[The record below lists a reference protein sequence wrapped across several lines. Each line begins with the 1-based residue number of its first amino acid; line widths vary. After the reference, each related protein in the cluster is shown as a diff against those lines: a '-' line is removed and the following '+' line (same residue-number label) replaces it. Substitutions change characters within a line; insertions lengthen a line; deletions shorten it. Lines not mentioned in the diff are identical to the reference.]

1 MSKGLSTELVSEF
14 VKAVSKNNKKDEKKE
29 STAYGTAVIVDGVK
43 YVKMDG
49 SDLLTPVT
57 ATTNI
62 ADGERVTVTIKNH
75 QAMVTGNI
83 SSPAVRTEDLEEK
96 YADFESIG
104 NTITEMEIAI
114 ADKVSTKEFDAEKGR
129 IDSLTSE
136 NVFIKQTLT
145 SNKAEIDELI
155 VETAEIEGRV
165 TANEGRFETIMADK
179 LDAEVADLRYAKISE
194 LEATDTKINNL
205 QATYAE
211 FASATT
217 DKILVNT
224 GKINTLSTTKL
235 DAQTAAATYA
245 TIAQLDV
252 QKGRIDDLEAEVADI
267 DTLIFGSATGDTI
280 HTSFADAVIAQLSNA
295 QIKSAMIDS
304 VSADKLTAGDVITNN
319 VRVMSE
325 DGKLLISDET
335 IQISDDTR
343 VRVQIGKD
351 ASNDYSINIWDESG
365 NLMFSKGGITDK
377 AIKTAIIRNDMVS
390 DTANIAAHKL
400 DINSLF
406 EEINGSTKT
415 IKSNRIYLYDKA
427 QTLDVAFESMSTD
440 IDELQNGVS
449 SQGTAIQVMQ
459 GQIASRVWQQD
470 IDTAI
475 NGVNTTTENLS
486 TQYEEIVQD
495 VDGLS
500 ATVANNTSAISK
512 KADSSTVTEVSN
524 KVSSI
529 ETNLSGF
536 KSEVSET
543 YATKSSLNESNE
555 RIENAETAISNNTK
569 AVELRATKTEM
580 NTAKTEAINSANANT
595 ANLLQSYS
603 TTEEMEAAIL
613 LESNSI
619 KSTVSSTYA
628 TQTALATTNTNVTV
642 AKKAADDAQADID
655 GLAIGGRNLLK
666 DTRFDGEA
674 KRHERLE
681 GAGTEGGF
689 RFELTEQIESGVE
702 YVLSLSMRGNANIVF
717 YEINSS
723 GGNFAHSWIRR
734 DQLSETEFREFYLT
748 FTVAT
753 TRVFDEVYICTQYGE
768 EATAVGD
775 WFELQSCTVKLERG
789 NRKTDWSPAPEDMAT
804 GGDISA
810 VQKSIESTEERLTAS
825 ETVIQQLSD
834 SIIHLVTDGEGQSLM
849 TQTEDG
855 WTFSTKEIQ
864 DMVNATSEGL
874 SGLVEEV
881 GDVNS
886 AVGILEQAVGEL
898 GVLNDYVKI
907 KTYESEPCI
916 ELGETDS
923 DFKLLITNTRILFT
937 EGNDVPAYI
946 TNQALHI
953 KKAVIDEEL
962 QQGGFLWKSRSN
974 GNVGLV
980 WKGV

>member
-1 MSKGLSTELVSEF
+1 MALSNDLIMQF
-14 VKAVSKNNKKDEKKE
+14 VKATKDNSKTKKE
-29 STAYGTAVIVDGVK
+29 STAYGTIVEHNGSK
-43 YVKMDG
+43 YVQLDG
-49 SDLLTPVT
+49 AETPT
-57 ATTNI
+57 PISSTTNVVV
-62 ADGERVTVTIKNH
+62 GERVTVMIKDH
-75 QAMVTGNI
+75 TAIVTGNL
-83 SSPAVRTEDLEEK
+83 SSPSART
-96 YADFESIG
+96 ADVKDVVDE
-104 NTITEMEIAI
+104 ITEFEIAI
-114 ADKVSTKEFDAEKGR
+114 GNKVDTEELEAEKAR
-129 IDSLTSE
+129 IDDLVAENAAIKGMLTAS
-136 NVFIKQTLT
+136 
-145 SNKAEIDELI
+145 D
-155 VETAEIEGRV
+155 AEIENIISDTV
-165 TANEGRFETIMADK
+165 TINKK
-179 LDAEVADLRYAKISE
+179 LDANTADIE
-194 LEATDTKINNL
+194 NL
-205 QATYAE
+205 
-211 FASATT
+211 
-217 DKILVNT
+217 K
-224 GKINTLSTTKL
+224 TTKL
-235 DAQTAAATYA
+235 DASAAVLEYAKITDLEATDAELHNLQSTYASFSSATADRLAANEANINKLSTDKLDASAAAIKYA
-245 TIAQLDV
+245 TIEQLDV
-252 QKGRIDDLEAEVADI
+252 EKGRIDDLEAEIADI
-267 DTLIFGSATGDTI
+267 DTLIFGSASGTSI
-280 HTSFADAVIAQLSNA
+280 QTSFANAVIAQLGDA
-295 QIKSAMIDS
+295 QIKSAMIEN
-304 VSADKLTAGDVITNN
+304 VSASKVNSGVINTNN
-319 VRVMSE
+319 VNVGSE

-351 ASNDYSINIWDESG
+351 ASNDYSINIWDAEG
-365 NLMFSKGGITDK
+365 NLMFSKGGITDS
-377 AIKTAIIRNDMVS
+377 AIKSAIIRNDMVS

-400 DINSLF
+400 DIDSLF

-415 IKSNRIYLYDKA
+415 IKSTRIYLDDEG

-449 SQGTAIQVMQ
+449 SQGTQITAIQ
-459 GQIASRVWQQD
+459 GQIASKVWQQD
-470 IDTAI
+470 INTAVNEI
-475 NGVNTTTENLS
+475 NETTDNLS
-486 TQYEEIVQD
+486 TQYEEVVQD
-495 VDGLS
+495 VNGLT
-500 ATVANNTSAISK
+500 ATVSNHTSAISK
-512 KADSSTVTEVSN
+512 KADSSTVTEVNN
-524 KVSSI
+524 KVASI

-569 AVELRATKTEM
+569 EVELRATKTEM

-595 ANLLQSYS
+595 VNLLQSYS
-603 TTEEMEAAIL
+603 TTEEMEAAIRV
-613 LESNSI
+613 ESNSI

-628 TQTALATTNTNVTV
+628 TQTALATTNTNVTA
-642 AKKAADDAQADID
+642 AKKAADDAQSDID

-689 RFELTEQIESGVE
+689 RFEPTEQIESGVE

-734 DQLSETEFREFYLT
+734 EQLSETEFREFYLT
-748 FTVAT
+748 FTVAD

-768 EATAVGD
+768 DATAVGD

-804 GGDISA
+804 SGDISA
-810 VQKSIESTEERLTAS
+810 VQKNIESTEERLTAS

-907 KTYESEPCI
+907 TTYETEPCI

-923 DFKLLITNTRILFT
+923 EFKLLITNTRILFT
-937 EGNDVPAYI
+937 EGNDIPAYI